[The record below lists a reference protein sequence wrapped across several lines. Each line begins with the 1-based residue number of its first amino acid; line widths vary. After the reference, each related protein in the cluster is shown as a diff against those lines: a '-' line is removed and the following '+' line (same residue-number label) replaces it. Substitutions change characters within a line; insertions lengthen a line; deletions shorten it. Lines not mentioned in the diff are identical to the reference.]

1 LFSNHAV
8 AAAIVGGRKELAA
21 SPTRIPYLSW
31 TGRFHGFWAPKLDV
45 LATEIAERT
54 NGKR

>member
-8 AAAIVGGRKELAA
+8 AAAIMGGKKELAA
-21 SPTRIPYLSW
+21 SPTRMPYLSW
-31 TGRFHGFWAPKLDV
+31 TERFHGSWAPKLDV
-45 LATEIAERT
+45 LATEIVGRT